1 MQFGLVA
8 GDRFSDDAG
17 MRTLASTLLA
27 MAISLS
33 STAAQTR
40 DELVRKDL
48 SDLKDDPVWTYNDL
62 DAGIAT
68 TNYQEFL
75 AVAEDL
81 NLHIVEL
88 VHGAGAI
95 FSGPGQV
102 LQIREFKQASD
113 EELARMR
120 ATLDDWREHDRLP
133 FPDHSADEK
142 QGLKGQLDYPPPG
155 SSS

>member
-1 MQFGLVA
+1 MANADQLRIITAKLRELFYSHPMVMQETVSI
-8 GDRFSDDAG
+8 RFESIEQA
-17 MRTLASTLLA
+17 
-27 MAISLS
+27 
-33 STAAQTR
+33 TAVLR
-40 DELVRKDL
+40 
-48 SDLKDDPVWTYNDL
+48 L

-75 AVAEDL
+75 AAAEDL

-88 VHGAGAI
+88 VHETGAI

-113 EELARMR
+113 EELAKIR
-120 ATLDDWREHDRLP
+120 ATLDDWREQDRLP

-142 QGLKGQLDYPPPG
+142 QKFKGQLDYPTPG
-155 SSS
+155 SSR